1 MGDTGFSPASVRERK
16 RFAETLPNIPRPA
29 SFRVD
34 PDQYLERL
42 SRAKAS
48 VQVPII
54 ASLNGYTEGGW
65 IEFAKQI
72 RQTGVDGLELNIY
85 SVPADPNESSIEIE
99 TRYLR
104 IVSAVKA
111 TLQIPVAVKLSPYF
125 TSFANVARKFV
136 QQGGADALILF
147 NRFYQPD
154 VDPERLEVVPD
165 VVLSTQAA
173 HLLPLRWI
181 AILRGKVQADL
192 AATGGIH
199 SATDIVK
206 LLMAGA
212 NAPDRV
218 EQFQVRHSLN
228 QVGLRSGGDRFAN
241 VLVALIGSEHDH
253 GAFGPFRLD
262 RANCL
267 YTAHLGHSQIHQD
280 HVRPVHTKL
289 LDRLPAVRCLCDE
302 LHVRL
307 SGEQLGNPVAEER
320 MVIDGEN
327 ADRTLARAHGFIQL
341 LLLKTSTVVPEAI

>member
-1 MGDTGFSPASVRERK
+1 MNFTTNYLGLHLHSPIVPSASPLTENPDNVKRMEDAGAAAIVFHSLFEEQLHHGRHAFFSGLDQGTES
-16 RFAETLPNIPRPA
+16 FAEPLQNIPRPE

-34 PDQYLERL
+34 PDQYLTRL
-42 SRAKAS
+42 CRAKAS
-48 VQVPII
+48 VRVPII

-111 TLQIPVAVKLSPYF
+111 AVQMPVAVKLSPYF

-136 QQGGADALILF
+136 QQGGADALVLF

-199 SATDIVK
+199 SALDIVK

-212 NAPDRV
+212 NVTMVCSA
-218 EQFQVRHSLN
+218 L
-228 QVGLRSGGDRFAN
+228 LRYG
-241 VLVALIGSEHDH
+241 I
-253 GAFGPFRLD
+253 
-262 RANCL
+262 
-267 YTAHLGHSQIHQD
+267 AHLTTLGQQLAVWMESNEYESVNQLQGCMSQLSCSDPAAFERAQYI
-280 HVRPVHTKL
+280 RAIA
-289 LDRLPAVRCLCDE
+289 RLP
-302 LHVRL
+302 
-307 SGEQLGNPVAEER
+307 ER
-320 MVIDGEN
+320 G
-327 ADRTLARAHGFIQL
+327 
-341 LLLKTSTVVPEAI
+341 

>member
-1 MGDTGFSPASVRERK
+1 MSVLNAVASGKSKMNFATNYLGLHLHSPIVPSASPLTENLDNVKRMEDAGAAAIVFHSLFEEQLHHGRHEFFSGLDGGTERL
-16 RFAETLPNIPRPA
+16 AETLPNIPRPEC
-29 SFRVD
+29 FRVD
-34 PDQYLERL
+34 PDQYLECL
-42 SRAKAS
+42 CRAKAS

-111 TLQIPVAVKLSPYF
+111 TVQIPVAVKLSPFF
-125 TSFANVARKFV
+125 TSIANVARKFV
-136 QQGGADALILF
+136 QQGGADALVLF

-212 NAPDRV
+212 NVTMVCSA
-218 EQFQVRHSLN
+218 L
-228 QVGLRSGGDRFAN
+228 LRYG
-241 VLVALIGSEHDH
+241 I
-253 GAFGPFRLD
+253 
-262 RANCL
+262 
-267 YTAHLGHSQIHQD
+267 AHLATLEQQLAIWMESHEYESVNQLQGCMSQLNYSDPAAFERAQYIRA
-280 HVRPVHTKL
+280 VA
-289 LDRLPAVRCLCDE
+289 RLP
-302 LHVRL
+302 
-307 SGEQLGNPVAEER
+307 ER
-320 MVIDGEN
+320 G
-327 ADRTLARAHGFIQL
+327 
-341 LLLKTSTVVPEAI
+341 

>member
-1 MGDTGFSPASVRERK
+1 MDFATNYLGLHLHSPIVPSASPLTENLDNVKRMEDAGAAAIVFHSLFEEQLHPWRHEFFSGLGEEIE
-16 RFAETLPNIPRPA
+16 RFAETLPNIPHPE

-42 SRAKAS
+42 CRAKAS

-111 TLQIPVAVKLSPYF
+111 TVKIPVAVKLSPYF

-136 QQGGADALILF
+136 QQGGADALVLF

-154 VDPERLEVVPD
+154 VNPERLEVVPD
-165 VVLSTQAA
+165 VVLSTQEA

-181 AILRGKVQADL
+181 AILRGKIQADL

-199 SATDIVK
+199 SATEIVK

-212 NAPDRV
+212 NVTMVCSA
-218 EQFQVRHSLN
+218 L
-228 QVGLRSGGDRFAN
+228 LRYG
-241 VLVALIGSEHDH
+241 I
-253 GAFGPFRLD
+253 
-262 RANCL
+262 
-267 YTAHLGHSQIHQD
+267 AHLTTLEQQLAVWMESHKYESVNQLQGCMSQLNCSDPAAFERAQYIRA
-280 HVRPVHTKL
+280 VA
-289 LDRLPAVRCLCDE
+289 RLPRTDL
-302 LHVRL
+302 
-307 SGEQLGNPVAEER
+307 Q
-320 MVIDGEN
+320 
-327 ADRTLARAHGFIQL
+327 ADRQH
-341 LLLKTSTVVPEAI
+341 

>member
-1 MGDTGFSPASVRERK
+1 MNFATNYLGLHLRSPIVPSASPLTENPDNVKRMEDAGAAAIVFHSLFEEQLHHGRHDFFSGLDQGTE
-16 RFAETLPNIPRPA
+16 RFAEPLPSTPRPE

-34 PDQYLERL
+34 ADQYLERL

-48 VQVPII
+48 VQVPVI
-54 ASLNGYTEGGW
+54 ASLNGHTEGGW

-72 RQTGVDGLELNIY
+72 RQAGVDGLELNIY
-85 SVPADPNESSIEIE
+85 SVPTDPNESSIEIE

-111 TLQIPVAVKLSPYF
+111 AVQIPIAVKLSPYF

-136 QQGGADALILF
+136 QQGGADALVLF

-154 VDPERLEVVPD
+154 VNPERLEVVPD

-199 SATDIVK
+199 SAIDIVK

-212 NAPDRV
+212 NVTMVCSA
-218 EQFQVRHSLN
+218 L
-228 QVGLRSGGDRFAN
+228 LRYG
-241 VLVALIGSEHDH
+241 I
-253 GAFGPFRLD
+253 
-262 RANCL
+262 
-267 YTAHLGHSQIHQD
+267 AHLTTLGQQLAVWMESHEYESVNQLQGCMSQLNWPDPAESERAQYI
-280 HVRPVHTKL
+280 RAIA
-289 LDRLPAVRCLCDE
+289 RLP
-302 LHVRL
+302 
-307 SGEQLGNPVAEER
+307 ER
-320 MVIDGEN
+320 G
-327 ADRTLARAHGFIQL
+327 
-341 LLLKTSTVVPEAI
+341 

>member
-1 MGDTGFSPASVRERK
+1 MNFTTNYLGLHLHSPIVPSASPLTENPDNVKRMEDAGAAAIVFHSLFEEQLHHGRHEFFSGLDQGTES
-16 RFAETLPNIPRPA
+16 FAEPLQNIPRPE

-34 PDQYLERL
+34 PDQYLTRL
-42 SRAKAS
+42 CRAKAS
-48 VQVPII
+48 VRVPII

-85 SVPADPNESSIEIE
+85 SVPADPNESAIEIE
-99 TRYLR
+99 TKYLR

-111 TLQIPVAVKLSPYF
+111 AVQMPVAVKLSPYF

-136 QQGGADALILF
+136 QQGGADALVLF

-199 SATDIVK
+199 SAIDIVK

-212 NAPDRV
+212 NV
-218 EQFQVRHSLN
+218 TMVCSSM
-228 QVGLRSGGDRFAN
+228 LRYG
-241 VLVALIGSEHDH
+241 I
-253 GAFGPFRLD
+253 
-262 RANCL
+262 
-267 YTAHLGHSQIHQD
+267 AHLTTLGQQLAVWMESNEYESVNQLQGCMSQLSCSDPAAFERAQYI
-280 HVRPVHTKL
+280 RAIA
-289 LDRLPAVRCLCDE
+289 RLP
-302 LHVRL
+302 
-307 SGEQLGNPVAEER
+307 ER
-320 MVIDGEN
+320 G
-327 ADRTLARAHGFIQL
+327 
-341 LLLKTSTVVPEAI
+341 

>member
-1 MGDTGFSPASVRERK
+1 MNFATNYLGLHLRSPIVPSASPLTENPDNVKRMEDAGAAAIVFHSLFEEQLHHGRHDFFSGLDQGTE
-16 RFAETLPNIPRPA
+16 RFAEPLPSTPRPE

-34 PDQYLERL
+34 ADQYLERL

-48 VQVPII
+48 VQVPVI
-54 ASLNGYTEGGW
+54 ASLNGHTEGGW

-72 RQTGVDGLELNIY
+72 RQAGVDGLELNIY
-85 SVPADPNESSIEIE
+85 SVPTDPNESSIEIE

-111 TLQIPVAVKLSPYF
+111 AVQIPIAVKLSPYF

-136 QQGGADALILF
+136 QQGGADALVLF

-154 VDPERLEVVPD
+154 VNPERLEVVPD

-199 SATDIVK
+199 SAIDIVK

-212 NAPDRV
+212 NV
-218 EQFQVRHSLN
+218 TMVCSSL
-228 QVGLRSGGDRFAN
+228 LRYG
-241 VLVALIGSEHDH
+241 I
-253 GAFGPFRLD
+253 
-262 RANCL
+262 
-267 YTAHLGHSQIHQD
+267 AHLTTLGQQLAVWMESHEYESVNQLQGCMSQLNCPDPAEFERAQYI
-280 HVRPVHTKL
+280 RAIA
-289 LDRLPAVRCLCDE
+289 RLP
-302 LHVRL
+302 
-307 SGEQLGNPVAEER
+307 ER
-320 MVIDGEN
+320 G
-327 ADRTLARAHGFIQL
+327 
-341 LLLKTSTVVPEAI
+341 